1 MIISRSTHFAANGII
16 SFFFMAELY
25 SIICLCV
32 CVCVCVICDHIF
44 FIHSSVLAIVNSAA
58 VYTEVRVSF
67 QIMVFSGCMPS
78 GGIAGSYGS
87 PTVNFLRTLHTV
99 LRNGCINLPSH
110 KKCRRVPF
118 SPYSFQHSLFVDFVT
133 TAILTSVR

>member
-1 MIISRSTHFAANGII
+1 M
-16 SFFFMAELY
+16 
-25 SIICLCV
+25 CV
-32 CVCVCVICDHIF
+32 CVCYATTSSLP
-44 FIHSSVLAIVNSAA
+44 IHLLAIVNSAA

-67 QIMVFSGCMPS
+67 QFMVFSRCMPS

-87 PTVNFLRTLHTV
+87 PIVSFLRTLYTV

-118 SPYSFQHSLFVDFVT
+118 SPYSFQHLLFVDFVMM
-133 TAILTSVR
+133 AILTSVR

>member
-99 LRNGCINLPSH
+99 LRMVVSIYLPTKS
-110 KKCRRVPF
+110 VGEFPF
-118 SPYSFQHSLFVDFVT
+118 LHTPSSIHCLW
-133 TAILTSVR
+133 IL